1 MKIISPSL
9 IDTILQVYFNTI
21 YVFLKILSSLTA
33 MHLHFLCGKKI
44 TQTTNPLFL
53 VNLAKPQRQIQSR
66 SMWENVFQE
75 NVFIGFEENRF
86 VGINLQ
92 YFSVD
97 CQQHHTPQ
105 IQRFMLRE
113 G

>member
-1 MKIISPSL
+1 M
-9 IDTILQVYFNTI
+9 V
-21 YVFLKILSSLTA
+21 
-33 MHLHFLCGKKI
+33 KKT
-44 TQTTNPLFL
+44 TQATNLLFL

-66 SMWENVFQE
+66 PMWENVFQE

-97 CQQHHTPQ
+97 CQQHHIPQ